1 MTTLTNAPLLL
12 CAQEAATVVN
22 CAGPWAGAVAATHG
36 MDLPITPRRRSVFQ
50 VACNDPRYTPTDEN
64 PICPLIVD
72 PTGVYVRGDGPG
84 TFLCGV
90 SPGEGDEDPDEPP
103 LDVDYDWFE
112 ERVWPCAAPQ
122 PLRVLCP
129 RPLRNPRRALPPC
142 FPARQDRLR

>member
-1 MTTLTNAPLLL
+1 MAMLTDARLV

-22 CAGPWAGAVAATHG
+22 CAGPWAGAVAATHNL
-36 MDLPITPRRRSVFQ
+36 DLPITPRRRSVFQ
-50 VACNDPRYTPTDEN
+50 VACNDPRYTPTESN

-112 ERVWPCAAPQ
+112 ERVWPCA
-122 PLRVLCP
+122 
-129 RPLRNPRRALPPC
+129 NPATSARSSALTLAESSAS
-142 FPARQDRLR
+142 FASFFSPARA